1 MFQTRNRKTKN
12 VKQKPNAILDDYHS
26 KKPYKWNA
34 IYGVIICIVIIIGFI
49 ILINHGNVTNY
60 VGEPLN
66 DDIKDNN
73 GLKKD
78 SKQIGLDD
86 TIFMGIPTLGDY
98 ACPDTIKSIYNN
110 AKWPDNIYVGIYQ
123 QNDDKDPD
131 CLEFINNCHKN
142 NDTNI
147 ELACKYFKKG
157 HIKINRTTV
166 LDGAKGPVYGRYM
179 SMKLYSNQKYII
191 MMDSHTLFR
200 EHWDLYL
207 LSWYNNIDS
216 DKRDYAVITHYPWG
230 AESLE
235 RRTDKNSKKYRYEP
249 YSYHICGTFIEGPPN
264 YMPRNAN
271 GCFAKTNIDPKNEL
285 KYIPVRTP
293 FFGGGFSFVKAIFWL
308 EHVKWDPYMLY
319 IFNGEEFGIST
330 RGWTSG
336 YDFYSPPFDLC
347 AHWYDKGPKR
357 KSPHISNPKINTHK
371 IRDRSE
377 KRINYMWGI
386 WNVRYPNIDLTKMS
400 DKEIAN
406 IVELRDLDKYGL
418 GNKRTL
424 KQYWEF
430 AGIDIEKKNITVFK
444 EKIYE
449 HGGLKY
455 VPWNK

>member
-1 MFQTRNRKTKN
+1 
-12 VKQKPNAILDDYHS
+12 
-26 KKPYKWNA
+26 
-34 IYGVIICIVIIIGFI
+34 
-49 ILINHGNVTNY
+49 
-60 VGEPLN
+60 
-66 DDIKDNN
+66 
-73 GLKKD
+73 
-78 SKQIGLDD
+78 
-86 TIFMGIPTLGDY
+86 
-98 ACPDTIKSIYNN
+98 
-110 AKWPDNIYVGIYQ
+110 
-123 QNDDKDPD
+123 
-131 CLEFINNCHKN
+131 
-142 NDTNI
+142 
-147 ELACKYFKKG
+147 
-157 HIKINRTTV
+157 
-166 LDGAKGPVYGRYM
+166 
-179 SMKLYSNQKYII
+179 
-191 MMDSHTLFR
+191 
-200 EHWDLYL
+200 
-207 LSWYNNIDS
+207 
-216 DKRDYAVITHYPWG
+216 
-230 AESLE
+230 
-235 RRTDKNSKKYRYEP
+235 
-249 YSYHICGTFIEGPPN
+249 
-264 YMPRNAN
+264 MPRNAN

-357 KSPHISNPKINTHK
+357 KSPHISNPKVNTHK

-386 WNVRYPNIDLTKMS
+386 WNVRYPNIDLTKMN

-449 HGGLKY
+449 QGGLKY